1 MSNAG
6 VRSVDKKGTFDQF
19 LKSVKNKDISPR
31 LKKLKKSIL
40 IKSPFKKSAT
50 VKSA

>member
-19 LKSVKNKDISPR
+19 IKSAKAKNLSIR
-31 LKKLKKSIL
+31 LKKIKKKLLSN
-40 IKSPFKKSAT
+40 PA
-50 VKSA
+50 